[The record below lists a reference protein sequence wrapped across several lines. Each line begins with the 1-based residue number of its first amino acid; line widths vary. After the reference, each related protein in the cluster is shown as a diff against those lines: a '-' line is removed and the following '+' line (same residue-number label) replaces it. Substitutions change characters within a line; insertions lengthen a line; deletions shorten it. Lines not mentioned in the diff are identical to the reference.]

1 MINPQQQETWRY
13 FSDSAAEWRK
23 KAEGS
28 LPIRVNVIK
37 QRNDFV
43 LALALRLPALKR
55 SLDVGCGTGELV
67 CALAKAGVKAVGV
80 DFAAEMLALSQAK
93 AENEGLAE
101 AEFVHASIFDYKP
114 GEVKFDLIS
123 ANGFI
128 EYISEPQLRSFIG
141 HAKSLLAPGGSLVL
155 GSRNRLFNAF
165 SLNEYT
171 SIELSRGVYDKLI
184 AEAMMFAQT
193 AGVRD
198 AIAQLLAAAE
208 PLPSIDSHPRTG
220 IGVSTRNQ
228 YTPGE
233 LVRLL
238 AEAGLT
244 TKEIYPIHYHVAGP
258 RFAREHPES
267 HVEVAN
273 HMQGYASECHYLIPF
288 ASTFMLHAES
298 APARRTSRIRSRG
311 TT

>member
-13 FSDSAAEWRK
+13 FSNSAAEWRK

-28 LPIRVNVIK
+28 LPIRVNVIN

-43 LALALRLPALKR
+43 LAVALRLPALKR

-80 DFAAEMLALSQAK
+80 DFAAEMCALSQAK

-101 AEFVHASIFDYKP
+101 AKFVHASIFDYKP
-114 GEVKFDLIS
+114 GEEKFDLIS

-128 EYISEPQLRSFIG
+128 EYISEPQLRDFIA
-141 HAKSLLAPGGSLVL
+141 HAKSLLTPGGALVL
-155 GSRNRLFNAF
+155 GSRNRLFNCF

-171 SIELSRGVYDKLI
+171 SIELSRGVYEKLI
-184 AEAMMFAQT
+184 AEAMIFTQT
-193 AGVRD
+193 AGVED
-198 AIAQLLAAAE
+198 VIAQLLAAADL
-208 PLPSIDSHPRTG
+208 LPSIDSHPRTG

-238 AEAGLT
+238 AEAELT
-244 TKEIYPIHYHVAGP
+244 IKQIYPIHYHVAIS

-267 HVEVAN
+267 HVEIAN
-273 HMQGYASECHYLIPF
+273 HMQKYAPECHYLIPF
-288 ASTFMLHAES
+288 ASSFMLHAES
-298 APARRTSRIRSRG
+298 AEAGKLTE
-311 TT
+311 